1 LLCRALKRWF
11 ALIDRAFPSN
21 MEMVRGAAGDKVIL
35 LTENQSAYVPLGS
48 IHRLENPGRLPMVLI
63 EVQTGSY
70 FGEDDIIRYEDVYAR
85 T

>member
-1 LLCRALKRWF
+1 MSCF
-11 ALIDRAFPSN
+11 
-21 MEMVRGAAGDKVIL
+21 EVVVRFNWPGVPPKHGKGSGAAGDKVIL

>member
-1 LLCRALKRWF
+1 MSCF
-11 ALIDRAFPSN
+11 
-21 MEMVRGAAGDKVIL
+21 EEVVRFNWPGISPKHGKGSGAAGDKVIL

>member
-1 LLCRALKRWF
+1 MLCHALKWWF
-11 ALIDRAFPSN
+11 ALIGRAFPPN
-21 MEMVRGAAGDKVIL
+21 MERVRGAAGDKVIL

>member
-1 LLCRALKRWF
+1 MSCFEVVVSFNWPGVSPKHGKG
-11 ALIDRAFPSN
+11 S
-21 MEMVRGAAGDKVIL
+21 GAAGDKVIL